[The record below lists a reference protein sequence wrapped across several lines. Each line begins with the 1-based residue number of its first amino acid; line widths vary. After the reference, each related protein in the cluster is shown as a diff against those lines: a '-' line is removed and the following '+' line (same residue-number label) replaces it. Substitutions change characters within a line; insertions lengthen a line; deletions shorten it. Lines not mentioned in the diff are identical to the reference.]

1 MKKRVLIVSVE
12 FPPMCGGAGRVG
24 FDTAKRISRA
34 GIDVDIITLSGALHV
49 EGCNFYE
56 VKKIPFLFPLQFILK
71 VRRLLKLNEYAS
83 VILNDI
89 GAALA
94 VCLMKNSKL
103 DRKAIL
109 YLHGNEPEKI
119 IEKPKWQ
126 FRLFN
131 FTKRY
136 TQLLCLCKKVVCVSE
151 YMKTKIM
158 SSVPELQEKNILV
171 IRNTCDK
178 TKFYPEYFNIRE
190 KYGIAQNTSI
200 MFSASRIV
208 ERKGYPEMYQMFKK
222 LIFEG
227 ESYIWLIAGE
237 GQFLPR
243 LRQMAKK
250 DGLLDKMIFLGN
262 IETDDLRKYYSS
274 VDVFVLLSNYY
285 EAFGLVYLEA
295 ISCGTPV
302 IAKNIGGVQE
312 AVKHGENG
320 FLVEDE
326 KEAFILLKKRE
337 FECIKKEKMIN
348 SMKNL
353 DDEHEKFLETYIN

>member
-71 VRRLLKLNEYAS
+71 VRQLLKLNEYAS

-119 IEKPKWQ
+119 IEKPKWK

-151 YMKTKIM
+151 YLKTKIL
-158 SSVPELQEKNILV
+158 SSVPELQEKNVLV

-190 KYGIAQNTSI
+190 KYGIAQNTCI

-208 ERKGYPEMYQMFKK
+208 EGKGYPEMYQMFKQ

-262 IETDDLRKYYSS
+262 LETEDLRKYYSS

-285 EAFGLVYLEA
+285 EAFGLVYSEA

-320 FLVEDE
+320 FLVENTQMCYE
-326 KEAFILLKKRE
+326 ILKKKKFQE
-337 FECIKKEKMIN
+337 IKMCQYEQ
-348 SMKNL
+348 L
-353 DDEHEKFLETYIN
+353 LEIESNEQKKIIELL